1 MEVDPDG
8 CCGRGT
14 RAPAAPFVPSV
25 RAWAGAC
32 VDPGAVADTPT
43 ATPAVP
49 VRSLINTSVTILR
62 SRSVFFNK
70 LTMRGKLAMTS
81 SLVRPPMMGI
91 KNLAFKSCCVTAA
104 WTDSTS
110 PAEGFAN

>member
-1 MEVDPDG
+1 MDDPEVAAD
-8 CCGRGT
+8 
-14 RAPAAPFVPSV
+14 APAGV
-25 RAWAGAC
+25 
-32 VDPGAVADTPT
+32 
-43 ATPAVP
+43 PAVP

-62 SRSVFFNK
+62 SRSVFFNR

-104 WTDSTS
+104 CTASTN
-110 PAEGFAN
+110 PADGFAN